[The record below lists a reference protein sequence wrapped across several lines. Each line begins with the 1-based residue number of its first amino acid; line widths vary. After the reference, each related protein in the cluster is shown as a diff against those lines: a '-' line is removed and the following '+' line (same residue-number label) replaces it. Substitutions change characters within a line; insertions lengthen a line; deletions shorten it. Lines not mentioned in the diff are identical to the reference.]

1 MSVISSPGFKKYL
14 LPGFVFQSV
23 VIAGG
28 YGTGREIVEFFLQ
41 YGPLGGLLGM
51 LLLSTLIWSLL
62 LAVTFEFS
70 RIFQAYDYRTFF
82 MKLLGPFWPAFE
94 IIYILFLLL
103 VLAVI
108 GSAAGVLLKDNFGMP
123 YFLGVIFMLI
133 AVGFLTFRGSGL
145 IEKFLSGWSII
156 LYIVY
161 GSFLVVSI
169 LKFGPAIRRNF
180 IEEPILSGWALGG
193 FKYALYNMGVIP
205 AVFFCLRH
213 IKKRKEAVTAGLLG
227 GLIGILPGLFFYI
240 AIAGFYRPA
249 LEQEV
254 PSVFLLQKIGFPF
267 LLIIF
272 QIVLFGTLIE
282 TGTGIIHSVNER
294 LQAALKAHGKS
305 LKNWQRPIVASVL
318 LLAGLGLSMFGLI
331 DLIAKGYGTISWGFF
346 AVYFIPIITIGIIK
360 IKKNRANKI
369 ID

>member
-1 MSVISSPGFKKYL
+1 L
-14 LPGFVFQSV
+14 
-23 VIAGG
+23 
-28 YGTGREIVEFFLQ
+28 
-41 YGPLGGLLGM
+41 
-51 LLLSTLIWSLL
+51 
-62 LAVTFEFS
+62 
-70 RIFQAYDYRTFF
+70 
-82 MKLLGPFWPAFE
+82 KLLGRFWPAYE
-94 IIYILFLLL
+94 IIYVLFLLL

-108 GSAAGVLLKDNFGMP
+108 GSAAGILLEKNFNIP
-123 YFLGVIFMLI
+123 YIFGVFFILI
-133 AVGFLTFRGSGL
+133 AVGFLTFRGSGV

-161 GSFLVVSI
+161 AAFLVTAI

-213 IKKRKEAVTAGLLG
+213 IKKRREAVTAGFLG

-240 AIAGFYRPA
+240 AIAGLYRPA

-254 PSVFLLQKIGFPF
+254 PSVFLLQKISFPF

-272 QIVLFGTLIE
+272 QVVLFGTLIE

-294 LQAALKAHGKS
+294 IHAALKAHGKD
-305 LKNWQRPIVASVL
+305 LKNWQRPVVAAVL
-318 LLAGLGLSMFGLI
+318 LLIGLGLSMFGLI
-331 DLIAKGYGTISWGFF
+331 DLISKGYGTISWGFF
-346 AVYFIPIITIGIIK
+346 AVYIIPLITIGIIK
-360 IKKNRANKI
+360 IKKNRVKKNI
-369 ID
+369 G